1 MATTVPADQTVALPR
16 VITRRRALRSVAAGA
31 EETASSV
38 RAVPGWEWGL
48 AVVTLFMLSR
58 TSVLFYRERIADLI
72 GAPSAFPMWLNDTAV
87 RVSLLVALGS
97 IYILAARR
105 CDHRDLL
112 REPLLLAFLLI
123 CVASISWSIEPVV
136 SVWRVTI
143 FVGTAVMGF
152 YLGTRYTARELV
164 GIVGAACAIGA
175 IMSLIAAVVWPG
187 VARYTNRL
195 PGHWSGVYLNRNLL
209 GIVMVTGLLTLPF
222 LWATL
227 PRNRRPALIA
237 IGLIELFLMNRAG
250 GPRTSQ
256 LGLLAAAAV
265 GLALVA
271 VRRATTR
278 SLKPFGGAFA
288 VGLVTGYIGLIV
300 QWNWETIV
308 HWLGRRMNL
317 SKRTLIWSVDSRFSD
332 LQPWKGWGFEA
343 LWSHPP
349 AVSTFQALTK
359 TFPYSSHSG
368 YYEVLLSTGRIGV
381 GVFVAFLVVAAWRAF
396 RFAWDGLDS
405 ASIWPLTYLVFAA
418 VANASESLFVS
429 GEAVWALTVAAAVSA
444 TRAAGRRRTLS

>member
-1 MATTVPADQTVALPR
+1 
-16 VITRRRALRSVAAGA
+16 
-31 EETASSV
+31 
-38 RAVPGWEWGL
+38 
-48 AVVTLFMLSR
+48 
-58 TSVLFYRERIADLI
+58 
-72 GAPSAFPMWLNDTAV
+72 
-87 RVSLLVALGS
+87 
-97 IYILAARR
+97 
-105 CDHRDLL
+105 
-112 REPLLLAFLLI
+112 
-123 CVASISWSIEPVV
+123 
-136 SVWRVTI
+136 
-143 FVGTAVMGF
+143 
-152 YLGTRYTARELV
+152 
-164 GIVGAACAIGA
+164 
-175 IMSLIAAVVWPG
+175 
-187 VARYTNRL
+187 
-195 PGHWSGVYLNRNLL
+195 
-209 GIVMVTGLLTLPF
+209 
-222 LWATL
+222 
-227 PRNRRPALIA
+227 
-237 IGLIELFLMNRAG
+237 
-250 GPRTSQ
+250 
-256 LGLLAAAAV
+256 
-265 GLALVA
+265 
-271 VRRATTR
+271 
-278 SLKPFGGAFA
+278 